1 MRCAG
6 YVQMHPEYQINT
18 KQAWEDRKQT
28 NTKKKENEYSS
39 LKTTFI
45 LPLKKQLKKQDDE
58 RENRS

>member
-1 MRCAG
+1 
-6 YVQMHPEYQINT
+6 MHPEYQINT
-18 KQAWEDRKQT
+18 KQAWEDSKQT
-28 NTKKKENEYSS
+28 NTKKEQNEYSS